1 MLKRTRRFAIATVV
15 LPVAFVAA
23 CGTATETEAPAANQ
37 TSAASVAPQTSTTPA
52 AQGHADKGA
61 FIAAIKSGSE
71 QMTSAHVEMVMDA
84 QGQTIT
90 MSGDTKMDAKKP
102 AMQLSMDMGSAMK
115 LDMILLDKVLY
126 LQGIPGVGDGKW
138 AKMAVTGEMAK
149 EFEKSLEQ
157 ADPSKMAETYE
168 DAITDVKFVGPDT
181 VDGESLQHYEVTM
194 DTKALGDTLP
204 DGAAGL
210 PDTLTYDMWLDGQDR
225 IRQVVY
231 SVSDIK
237 AEMKMS
243 KYGEPVDI
251 KAPPAADVV
260 EVPTS

>member
-37 TSAASVAPQTSTTPA
+37 TSAVSPAPQTSTTAA
-52 AQGHADKGA
+52 AQGHADKDA
-61 FIAAIKSGSE
+61 FIAAIKAGSD
-71 QMTSAHVEMVMDA
+71 QMTSAHIEMVMDSK
-84 QGQTIT
+84 GEKIT
-90 MSGDTKMDAKKP
+90 MSGDTAIDPKSP
-102 AMQLSMDMGSAMK
+102 AMQMSMDMGSALK

-126 LQGIPGVGDGKW
+126 LKGVPGVAEGKW

-168 DAITDVKFVGPDT
+168 EAIKDVKFVGPET
-181 VDGESLQHYEVTM
+181 VDGESLQRYEVTM

-210 PDTLTYDMWLDGQDR
+210 PDTLTYDMWLDAQDR

-231 SVSDIK
+231 SVSDVK

-251 KAPPAADVV
+251 KAPKAADVV